1 MSLQLKISV
10 YYCMVF
16 YRFDILYTVLY
27 CYWYQIQT
35 RSLCGTKPL
44 LPLSTKNC
52 NPYCL
57 ILLVI
62 SLQGIGYF
70 QKFQDTIIN
79 GFSNNIKSNI
89 HPFTLFCSVSQEV
102 GYSKELVTPR
112 SDMRGSAVLLHTHSL
127 KFSKIN
133 IK

>member
-1 MSLQLKISV
+1 MSLQLKTIV

-16 YRFDILYTVLY
+16 YRLDILYTLLLLVSE
-27 CYWYQIQT
+27 IQT
-35 RSLCGTKPL
+35 RSLCGTKAL

-52 NPYCL
+52 NAFCL

-112 SDMRGSAVLLHTHSL
+112 SDMRGSTVYCFILTPLNL
-127 KFSKIN
+127 VKEI
-133 IK
+133 